1 MAFYRLNEKHNGVEI
16 VFNEKPNADTL
27 EALKMGGFRWH
38 RGGGYWYAVQSAE
51 RLELAEKVT
60 RTTEGT
66 PEAEK
71 PEEYYTIL
79 TDGYMGATETTG
91 SVYANGGRYYGSDLS
106 KAIREALKKCKIGG
120 CSVRCKTFS
129 GGQEITVTMKI
140 NRDDV
145 VPFEDF
151 YEALKHDY
159 SDYWYVDED
168 GKQIHKDAMPWS
180 DYDKAQR
187 IIKNTLKVRYESVI
201 KDMGGQYSGYHYHKD
216 GGILTKAAADKAVA
230 IQRILNAFNHD
241 DSNGMVDYF
250 DRHFYEDI
258 YIKFAA

>member
-38 RGGGYWYAVQSAE
+38 RGGGYWYAVQSAA
-51 RLELAEKVT
+51 RIALAEMLT
-60 RTTEGT
+60 NGNE
-66 PEAEK
+66 EATIQNT

-79 TDGYMGATETTG
+79 SDGYMGATESTG
-91 SVYANGGRYYGSDLS
+91 SIYANGGRYYGSDLS

-129 GGQEITVTMKI
+129 GGQEIAVTVKI
-140 NRDDV
+140 AAADV
-145 VPFEDF
+145 VPFNDF
-151 YEALKHDY
+151 YENNKHDY
-159 SDYWYVDED
+159 SGYWYIAEN
-168 GKQIHKDAMPWS
+168 GEQIHKDAMPWS
-180 DYDKAQR
+180 DYDKSQA
-187 IIKNTLKVRYESVI
+187 IIKNTLQVEYNNI
-201 KDMGGQYSGYHYHKD
+201 LKDMGGVYSGWNYHAKT
-216 GGILTKAAADKAVA
+216 GILTKAAADKIAA